1 MLVTHT
7 RGDCKVQVM
16 IRDGEKHR
24 TQAGYRSSDWPSPTS
39 FEELVEI
46 VGGVATASDAEE
58 DGPAR
63 GGTAEPFAAL

>member
-1 MLVTHT
+1 M
-7 RGDCKVQVM
+7 QVM

-24 TQAGYRSSDWPSPTS
+24 MKAGYRSSDWPSPTS
-39 FEELVEI
+39 FEESVEI